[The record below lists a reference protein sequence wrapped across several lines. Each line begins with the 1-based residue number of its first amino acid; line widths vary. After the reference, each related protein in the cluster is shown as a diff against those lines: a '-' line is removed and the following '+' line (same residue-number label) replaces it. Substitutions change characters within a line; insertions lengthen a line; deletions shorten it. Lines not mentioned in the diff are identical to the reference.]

1 MDIKMIGK
9 VARNRLIQDLFS
21 AFQKQLNL
29 SEEEISKFRHEAFL
43 VESNEEQILKWEE
56 FMNLEEKP
64 DYSLQDRIDRVLF
77 TLQSR
82 GSFTPDFLKEQAKI
96 FMNGI
101 IDIEELFNEYSF
113 TVVFKDIVG
122 VPPNLEN
129 FRAMLELNKPAHLTY
144 KFKFRYN
151 THGQL
156 EVLTHGEME
165 QYTHDELYQ
174 KRVFEDNQLPDGTP
188 IVRTARFLKS
198 IVTLIFPLKTDYYN
212 VDIFNDNFK
221 YLDEHKLEKGGY
233 TGTAQNLLTE
243 ISKIASKSVLGRII
257 IGKGLSV
264 DSFGRTSIVSKN
276 DGIIVNENDI
286 QLDTVDNVT
295 TDSGTKP
302 LSARQGKKL
311 EENKQSKNDSTLLTT
326 AKNIVG
332 AINELFSGK
341 ANKAHSHGNS
351 EITDI
356 DASKIKTGT
365 IDISRL
371 PQAALERCVVV
382 ADDTARFKLTK
393 SQVQVGDS
401 VKVTNPD
408 NLMYI
413 VVDDNKLNSEAGYI
427 AYSAAVKWD
436 TIKDKPSTFPP
447 SSHTQDWSTI
457 TGKPSSFTP
466 STHTHDDRYYTEAEI
481 DTKFKNL
488 SFVPVPIGGILFMY
502 NTSNPAELYPNT
514 TWELLPN
521 NKFLKTGSTPLQ
533 QAGSNSISITKA
545 NLPNISL
552 KVNSF
557 SVTTQAHNHYFTCI
571 SDATEV
577 SIPNVTEPGGGV
589 PGLGTGYRFTVY
601 TSNGGGQ
608 NTGTA
613 SPNTETLGSGTPLSI
628 NPEHITIKAWKRLS

>member
-29 SEEEISKFRHEAFL
+29 SEEEISKFRYEAFL

-113 TVVFKDIVG
+113 TLVFKDIVG

-174 KRVFEDNQLPDGTP
+174 KRVFEDSQLPDGTP

-257 IGKGLSV
+257 IGKGISV
-264 DSFGRTSIVSKN
+264 DSFGRTSVVSKN

-311 EENKQSKNDSTLLTT
+311 DENKQNKNDNTLKTT

-332 AINELFSGK
+332 AINELFIELWKTGSTTQFGRFKVGK
-341 ANKAHSHGNS
+341 NLSVDEDGFLNGNPQYTHPAGNGNS
-351 EITDI
+351 HLPSGGATGQFIKWLSAGVGQWASIT
-356 DASKIKTGT
+356 
-365 IDISRL
+365 
-371 PQAALERCVVV
+371 
-382 ADDTARFKLTK
+382 
-393 SQVQVGDS
+393 
-401 VKVTNPD
+401 
-408 NLMYI
+408 
-413 VVDDNKLNSEAGYI
+413 
-427 AYSAAVKWD
+427 
-436 TIKDKPSTFPP
+436 
-447 SSHTQDWSTI
+447 WSDI

-466 STHTHDDRYYTEAEI
+466 SSHKHTKAEITDFAHTHPEYITSAQIEE
-481 DTKFKNL
+481 KFKI
-488 SFVPVPIGGILFMY
+488 FCPFPVGSVLPMW
-502 NTSNPAELYPNT
+502 NENNPTTLYLGT
-514 TWELLPN
+514 TWELITAG
-521 NKFLKTGSTPLQ
+521 KYIQSGSTPLSV
-533 QAGSNSISITKA
+533 GGNNSISITKA
-545 NLPNISL
+545 NLPNIKL
-552 KVNSF
+552 KVDSF
-557 SVTTQAHNHYFTCI
+557 SVTTQKHSHPVTSKGADGDGGWDGTMFSFTPYGN
-571 SDATEV
+571 SSSKT
-577 SIPNVTEPGGGV
+577 
-589 PGLGTGYRFTVY
+589 LY
-601 TSNGGGQ
+601 TDNAGGQ
-608 NTGTA
+608 NTGIA
-613 SPNTETLGSGTPLSI
+613 SPNTEVLGSGTALNIQPAY
-628 NPEHITIKAWKRLS
+628 ITLKFWKRLT

>member
-198 IVTLIFPLKTDYYN
+198 IVALIFPLKTDYYN

-264 DSFGRTSIVSKN
+264 DSSGRTSVVSKN
-276 DGIIVNENDI
+276 DGITVNENDI
-286 QLDTVDNVT
+286 QINTVDNVT

-302 LSARQGKKL
+302 LSARQGKIL
-311 EENKQSKNDSTLLTT
+311 EENKQNKNDSTLKTT

-332 AINELFSGK
+332 AINELFTELWKTGSTTQFGRFKVGK
-341 ANKAHSHGNS
+341 NLSVDENGFLNGNPQYTHPAGNGNS
-351 EITDI
+351 HLPSGGATGQFIKWLSAGVGQWASITWNDI
-356 DASKIKTGT
+356 TG
-365 IDISRL
+365 
-371 PQAALERCVVV
+371 
-382 ADDTARFKLTK
+382 
-393 SQVQVGDS
+393 
-401 VKVTNPD
+401 
-408 NLMYI
+408 
-413 VVDDNKLNSEAGYI
+413 
-427 AYSAAVKWD
+427 
-436 TIKDKPSTFPP
+436 KPSTFPP

-466 STHTHDDRYYTEAEI
+466 STHTHDERYYTEAEI
-481 DTKFKNL
+481 DTKFKNFSL
-488 SFVPVPIGGILFMY
+488 VAVPIGGVLAMY
-502 NTSNPAELYPNT
+502 NNTNPAELYAGT
-514 TWELLPN
+514 TWELLTAG
-521 NKFLKTGSTPLQ
+521 KYIQSGSTALQ
-533 QAGSNSISITKA
+533 TGGSNSVSIAKA
-545 NLPNISL
+545 NLPNIKL
-552 KVNSF
+552 KVDSH
-557 SVTTQAHNHYFTCI
+557 SHTQPAHTHSLYFNTAGGY
-571 SDATEV
+571 SDIIDADNPKGNKDYLTRTE
-577 SIPNVTEPGGGV
+577 SAGGE
-589 PGLGTGYRFTVY
+589 
-601 TSNGGGQ
+601 

-613 SPNTETLGSGTPLSI
+613 SPSTESLGSGTALNIQPAY
-628 NPEHITIKAWKRLS
+628 ITLKFWKRLT